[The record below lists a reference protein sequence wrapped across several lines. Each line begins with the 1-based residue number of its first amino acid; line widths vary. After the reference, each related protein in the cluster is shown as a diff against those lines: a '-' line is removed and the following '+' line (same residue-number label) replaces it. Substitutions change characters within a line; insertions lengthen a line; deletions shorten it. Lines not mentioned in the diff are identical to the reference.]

1 MYKRLSLLLLLC
13 VVAGVSAWACTSAV
27 VSGRVT
33 PDGRPL
39 LWKHRDASDLNNRI
53 VRFDAVKGQFSFVG
67 VVNGTDT
74 LAREV
79 WTGYNSEGFAVMN
92 TASYNLRSDT
102 SSLADREGIVMK
114 RALGCCRTVDDF
126 ARLLDEWPR
135 PIGVE
140 ANFGV
145 IDAEGGAAYFEV
157 NNYEV
162 TRYDVA
168 DSPDGYLLRT
178 NYSMSGRTD
187 EGFGYIRYD
196 NAARLFAPVAAQ
208 KTITAEWLTGVC
220 SRSFYHDFLDRDFSG
235 DHWVV
240 DQDFIP
246 RYSTSASL
254 VVEGVKP
261 GESPMFTTMWTVLGY
276 PPCSVVLPVWLGCNS
291 GVPALLQASDGTLRS
306 PLCEWSNALK
316 HEAFP
321 VVRGSGS
328 HYLHMARLFRPDGS
342 GITQQLLNLEKKVYA
357 QSRAL
362 LDEARHSGLWNDRRV
377 EKTLSDIQ
385 EEVSQTFSRIL
396 KQTHEK

>member
-1 MYKRLSLLLLLC
+1 MCRRLFLLILLC
-13 VVAGVSAWACTSAV
+13 VVAGMPAWACTSAV

-79 WTGYNSEGFAVMN
+79 WTGYNSVGFAVMN
-92 TASYNLRSDT
+92 TASYNLKNDT
-102 SSLADREGIVMK
+102 SSLADREGVVMK
-114 RALGCCRTVDDF
+114 RALAVCRTVDDF

-140 ANFGV
+140 ANFGA

-168 DSPDGYLLRT
+168 DAPDGYLLRT
-178 NYSMSGRTD
+178 NYSMSGRPD

-196 NAARLFAPVAAQ
+196 NAARLFDPVAAQ
-208 KTITAEWLTGVC
+208 KAITPEWLTGVC
-220 SRSFYHDFLDRDFSG
+220 SRSFYHTLLGRDFSG
-235 DHWVV
+235 DDWVV

-246 RYSTSASL
+246 RRSTSASL

-261 GESPMFTTMWTVLGY
+261 GESPAFTTMWTVLGY

-291 GVPALLQASDGTLRS
+291 GVPVLLQASGDTLRA
-306 PLCEWSNALK
+306 PLCEWANALK
-316 HEAFP
+316 REAFP
-321 VVRGSGS
+321 IERGSGS

-342 GITQQLLNLEKKVYA
+342 GMTQQLLGLEKVVYA
-357 QSRAL
+357 QSRTL
-362 LDEARHSGLWNDRRV
+362 LDEARRSGSWNDRQV
-377 EKTLSDIQ
+377 ERTM
-385 EEVSQTFSRIL
+385 TRIEQQVTVFFQKEL
-396 KQTHEK
+396 DCNVKR